1 MCGGKEGES
10 QNEANKPILSVS
22 LRTPF
27 QAISQVQLLAFF
39 TFYIELFL
47 FGTWCHSGFRVMFL
61 ILRAFYEF
69 DVCKLID
76 FIIADA
82 QSQQQVVSSH
92 FLSLLKNSPL
102 LTKIIL
108 FGVWEPHTK
117 LPLFRQEY
125 TVLALASHH

>member
-1 MCGGKEGES
+1 MLH
-10 QNEANKPILSVS
+10 QTL
-22 LRTPF
+22 
-27 QAISQVQLLAFF
+27 
-39 TFYIELFL
+39 
-47 FGTWCHSGFRVMFL
+47 
-61 ILRAFYEF
+61 FYEF

-76 FIIADA
+76 FIIIDT
-82 QSQQQVVSSH
+82 QLQVVETVMRKQSIIAAAFASRGRLQW
-92 FLSLLKNSPL
+92 FYQTFWASRNNPL